1 MCTVTTG
8 GRYTV
13 IAYPCLLK
21 TLEKRYRLKKK
32 DIEESKTRLITPARK
47 VKIKN
52 APFKS
57 VQARKNNYNQLVA
70 LSGSAVSLKSPK
82 PPESA
87 LRQAGYSTAKANAD
101 KTLNAVSSIRRMAAN
116 SINPKFEPAIYIV

>member
-21 TLEKRYRLKKK
+21 TLEKRYRLKK

-57 VQARKNNYNQLVA
+57 VQARKNNYQSVI
-70 LSGSAVSLKSPK
+70 LSGSDVSLKSPK